1 MPESLRQVIL
11 TKRQRCMLKSITKIN
26 CKLFIKVHKFTL
38 LKYVQR
44 DLETATE
51 MTPGWW
57 LLSIDVHKNVNKFYD
72 LSYRKYI

>member
-11 TKRQRCMLKSITKIN
+11 TKRQRCMLKSVTKIN

-51 MTPGWW
+51 MTPG
-57 LLSIDVHKNVNKFYD
+57 
-72 LSYRKYI
+72 